1 MKNINKYSIIAS
13 ICFFIYGVLLIFNKA
28 DTIDK
33 ILLIFG
39 MSVVLLIK
47 NKIAVVIMTGLNVLL
62 CIISM
67 FSWIYISKIFELVSW
82 SALSVVIVLALN
94 RSKIIDKVWIVPG
107 TICLALHIIYWFGDY
122 SNIRVSAV
130 ISVILMHLVTV
141 LPQVVGFVFV
151 GFWLKDEMRNV
162 EINHNISSGQEN
174 LVANDV
180 ESIIGSADK
189 LKTYKELLDIG
200 AITQEEFDEK
210 KSQIL
215 NLKEK

>member
-1 MKNINKYSIIAS
+1 M
-13 ICFFIYGVLLIFNKA
+13 
-28 DTIDK
+28 
-33 ILLIFG
+33 
-39 MSVVLLIK
+39 
-47 NKIAVVIMTGLNVLL
+47 
-62 CIISM
+62 
-67 FSWIYISKIFELVSW
+67 
-82 SALSVVIVLALN
+82 
-94 RSKIIDKVWIVPG
+94 
-107 TICLALHIIYWFGDY
+107 
-122 SNIRVSAV
+122 
-130 ISVILMHLVTV
+130 
-141 LPQVVGFVFV
+141 FV

-162 EINHNISSGQEN
+162 EINHNISSEQEN